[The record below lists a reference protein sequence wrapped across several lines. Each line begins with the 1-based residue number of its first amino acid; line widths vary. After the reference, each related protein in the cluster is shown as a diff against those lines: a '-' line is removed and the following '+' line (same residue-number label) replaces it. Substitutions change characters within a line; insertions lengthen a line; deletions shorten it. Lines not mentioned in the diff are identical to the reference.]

1 MLKERTIKIIKYL
14 INIEDG
20 ISLEVLAKEFQVSER
35 TIRNEISDAN
45 YFLAKNNLSYIKNV
59 KKRGIIL
66 ELGAQKRAT
75 LLNNIERVNQ
85 PLSPEERCFDLI
97 LDIAFN
103 DSPTYLYVKE
113 KQFQVSKST
122 LDDDMRKVRQSLHY
136 YQIEVTSIAKKGL
149 VLSGAERSIRTML
162 FDLINNSI
170 GILDYQINAIDESM
184 YEKILF
190 SYIPKSIYENIDD
203 VYDYTVSSQQ
213 NSYYRKYFLLFT
225 SIWLGRLKIAE
236 TIAKS
241 SPEILLSD
249 ETDVVSFIRQ
259 IIQTFKVYT
268 STEEIKYL
276 SFILQTLNH
285 KNMNNSLE
293 WVQAQLLTIQLIKFV
308 EHDTGIPFSRR
319 EEELYEGLY
328 QHITGLLSRMKN
340 DLQVVNPLKDN
351 IKSNYSKLYHSIAKF
366 TPYFEKIIKKH
377 ITCDEIAFLTI
388 YFSTSECKINQDL
401 HYVYKAIVVCNHG
414 MATAKLLSENL
425 KQLFNIDIVA
435 TLSSRE
441 FEILSRLD
449 ADIIFSTIRLTSVNK
464 PYLFLP
470 PIIRDIDQEKIKV
483 FLNQNIH
490 LRRTINEKSDYTQLF
505 LSILNVI
512 ESEDITISKH
522 LYQKLEQ
529 ALDSHDLK
537 INQEE
542 IQPMLKEILKESNIL
557 FDLQAS
563 NWEDAIQKVSTPL
576 IESNTIEP
584 RYIDSMIESV
594 KKHGPYIVIGQH
606 IALAHARPEDGVNK
620 LGISVAKLKHPI
632 QFGHDDNDPVKVIFC
647 LAAIDSY
654 SHLNIMK
661 NLVTL
666 INDDNRLKRLF
677 NAENKQDFQRLL
689 FSDISVKI

>member
-14 INIEDG
+14 INIENG

-45 YFLAKNNLSYIKNV
+45 YFLAKNDLGYIKNV
-59 KKRGIIL
+59 KKIGIIL
-66 ELGAQKRAT
+66 ELGAPKRAT

-103 DSPTYLYVKE
+103 SPPTYLYVKE

-122 LDDDMRKVRQSLHY
+122 LDEDMRKVRQSLHY

-170 GILDYQINAIDESM
+170 GILDYRINAIDESM

-203 VYDYTVSSQQ
+203 VYDYTISSQQ
-213 NSYYRKYFLLFT
+213 DSYYRKYFLLFT

-328 QHITGLLSRMKN
+328 LHITGLLSRMKN

-351 IKSNYSKLYHSIAKF
+351 IKTNCSKLYHSIAKF
-366 TPYFEKIIKKH
+366 TPYFEKIIKKQ

-441 FEILSRLD
+441 FEILARLD
-449 ADIIFSTIRLTSVNK
+449 ADIIFSTIRLSSVNK

-512 ESEDITISKH
+512 ESEDITISKQ
-522 LYQKLEQ
+522 LYQKLER

-563 NWEDAIQKVSTPL
+563 NWKDAIQKVSTPL

-620 LGISVAKLKHPI
+620 LGISVAKLKYPI
-632 QFGHDDNDPVKVIFC
+632 KFGHDDNDPVKVIFC

-666 INDDNRLKRLF
+666 INDDNRLARLF
-677 NAENKQDFQRLL
+677 NAENKQDFKQLL
-689 FSDISVKI
+689 FSDIPVKT